1 MTLREILNILGKNK
15 AAEIAGCGKS
25 AAWHWYQKGKKQKVP
40 EMQALIQWSD
50 HLKLSDAELG
60 ELVRD
65 AHRRRVSILEGLAQE
80 DKIHI
85 RTRSVLRRDLAREI
99 AQELTSDEVVKRDT
113 DLRAKKEAASKKEI
127 FLDEQAKER
136 ARLRRLE
143 EYKEKLNKLRRENGN
158 N

>member
-1 MTLREILNILGKNK
+1 MKLREILNILEKNK

-40 EMQALIQWSD
+40 EMQALILWAD

-65 AHRRRVSILEGLAQE
+65 AHRTRVRIMEGLSKKE
-80 DKIHI
+80 RGRI
-85 RTRSVLRRDLAREI
+85 RSRSVLRRDLAREI
-99 AQELTSDEVVKRDT
+99 VQEMTGGDVSKKEAN
-113 DLRAKKEAASKKEI
+113 LRAKKEAASQKQF
-127 FLDEQAKER
+127 FLDEQSKEE

-143 EYKEKLNKLRRENGN
+143 EYKEQTQERQWE
-158 N
+158 